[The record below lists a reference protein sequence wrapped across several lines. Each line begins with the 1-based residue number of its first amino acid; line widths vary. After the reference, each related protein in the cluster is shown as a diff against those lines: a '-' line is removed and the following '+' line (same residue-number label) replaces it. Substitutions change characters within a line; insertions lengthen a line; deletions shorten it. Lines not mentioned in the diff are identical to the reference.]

1 MKPSYREMA
10 DFIKKEFGVEGI
22 EKSEYFIYPTICH
35 NLDHKE
41 ASHKLYLYKNEETE
55 TPIFYCYTDCGE
67 AFNIYQLIQKY
78 ASLRG
83 QDITFKDAYK
93 FFHGKDYEYKKSEE
107 KEEVEFRVPKFENPL
122 EVQLPSYPEGVLD
135 IFNTNLD
142 THPWALEGIDKNVL
156 DKFEVAYS
164 MSYEGV
170 IIPHRDWRGN
180 LIGLRIRSYNPE
192 KVKKYKYM
200 PMLINNIYYR
210 HPVSLNLF
218 GLFQNQKAIKRTKR
232 VILVESEKSVL
243 QAESMFEEDNITLA
257 VCGSSIST
265 WQMMMLIYYLNVE
278 NVTIAF
284 DKEYSDYGEA
294 FEYVKKIKEQ
304 VQILSNFATVNVL
317 IDDKNQFSL
326 KESPFDRTV
335 KEFYSMK
342 HWEI

>member
-1 MKPSYREMA
+1 MKVDYTQMV
-10 DFIKKEFGVEGI
+10 DFIKKEYGIDPI

-35 NLDHKE
+35 NLDPKE

-78 ASLRG
+78 AGLRG

-93 FFHGKDYEYKKSEE
+93 FFHGKDYEFKRMTGPEDAE
-107 KEEVEFRVPKFENPL
+107 IRIPKFENPL
-122 EVQLPSYPEGVLD
+122 DVKLPSYPEGVLD
-135 IFNTNLD
+135 IFTTNLD
-142 THPWALEGIDKNVL
+142 THPWAIEGIDRNVL
-156 DKFEVAYS
+156 DKFEVSFSA
-164 MSYEGV
+164 SYEGV

-180 LIGLRIRSYNPE
+180 LIGLRIRTYNQD
-192 KVKKYKYM
+192 KMKKYKYM

-218 GLFQNQKAIKRTKR
+218 GLYQNQRAIRRTKR

-243 QAESMFEEDNITLA
+243 QAESMFEDDNITLA
-257 VCGSSIST
+257 VCGSSISS
-265 WQMMMLIYYLNVE
+265 WQAMLLIYYLNVE
-278 NVTIAF
+278 EVIIAF

-304 VQILSNFATVNVL
+304 IQTLSNFATVTVL
-317 IDDKNQFSL
+317 IDDKDQFSL
-326 KESPFDRTV
+326 KDSPFDRTI

-342 HWEI
+342 RWQI